1 MQKVWKCDLHIID
14 SHTRHLSVIYV
25 LWRRA
30 ISPSHFYPIKACN
43 VCREYCKCT
52 DCSVC
57 SCWKHW
63 FLKNLL
69 LRQLRTAVLLGWER
83 WLYLWPDFEVS
94 EQQHSTF
101 AHFCTPP
108 VLDLRWS
115 LWNSRDMPQSRHL
128 CFFFAC
134 SYVMHLQVSSTW
146 YEFSVMKIDSS
157 IFLWLMLCWKE
168 VTEVLQEISECLRSL
183 KRPFSVR
190 SSSDCLSGVKSCS
203 WS

>member
-1 MQKVWKCDLHIID
+1 MCTVGHAKLSEQLIFQTGGCLHQKLTTSLGGGSTSFFIFLPILEKKKMQKVWKCDLHIID

-63 FLKNLL
+63 FSKNLL

-101 AHFCTPP
+101 AH
-108 VLDLRWS
+108 
-115 LWNSRDMPQSRHL
+115 HL
-128 CFFFAC
+128 CWTCGEVFEIHVTCHKAGMCAFFC
-134 SYVMHLQVSSTW
+134 MQ
-146 YEFSVMKIDSS
+146 
-157 IFLWLMLCWKE
+157 LCHAPAG
-168 VTEVLQEISECLRSL
+168 I
-183 KRPFSVR
+183 
-190 SSSDCLSGVKSCS
+190 
-203 WS
+203 